1 MGLFKYEK
9 EREKARLAEKAK
21 RIRKAQL
28 EGEKAYSTSSS
39 LSLITIVSQS

>member
-9 EREKARLAEKAK
+9 EREKARLAEKTK

-28 EGEKAYSTSSS
+28 EGEKAYSTR
-39 LSLITIVSQS
+39 QNK

>member
-21 RIRKAQL
+21 RIKKAQF
-28 EGEKAYSTSSS
+28 EGEKAYSTR
-39 LSLITIVSQS
+39 QNK